1 MFDMYKP
8 VYTSNSMRGE
18 VAQDAEVRPPYRSQ
32 ESALSF
38 EAKIAL
44 YTCHGSF
51 VSGID
56 SLGDA
61 DKKTATRETHPIKV
75 SPSAPHFSREL
86 LTQGELMLNPFR
98 STGHVR
104 LD

>member
-1 MFDMYKP
+1 MFDMYNP
-8 VYTSNSMRGE
+8 VYTSNCMRRE
-18 VAQDAEVRPPYRSQ
+18 VAQDAEVLPQIFRRSGPF
-32 ESALSF
+32 ADFLDLSF

-86 LTQGELMLNPFR
+86 LTPH
-98 STGHVR
+98 SVR
-104 LD
+104 ASK